1 MDVDDFAPRLSFF
14 FNLHNDFFEEIAKL
28 RAARRMWAKIMK
40 ERFGAKNPKSLML
53 KTHTQTAGCSLTAQQ
68 PINNVIR
75 VALQAMAGVLGGT
88 QSLHTNCMD
97 ETLSLPTE
105 ESVTLALRTQQIIA
119 EESGVVN
126 TIDPLGGSYFIEE
139 LTNKIEE
146 EAFDY
151 IKKIDDMGGI
161 ISCIENGYPQN
172 EIANAAYV
180 YQKQLDKGQKTIVG
194 VNKYHSEKEEDI
206 ILHKIDKQV
215 ENRQIKRIKEVKSS
229 RNNKSVESS
238 LTKIRDA
245 AVNGNNLMPFIIE
258 GVREYVTLGEIS
270 NIFRDVYGEYSD
282 PGYY

>member
-1 MDVDDFAPRLSFF
+1 L
-14 FNLHNDFFEEIAKL
+14 
-28 RAARRMWAKIMK
+28 K

-194 VNKYHSEKEEDI
+194 VNKYHSENEEDI
-206 ILHKIDKQV
+206 ILHKFDKQV
-215 ENRQIKRIKEVKSS
+215 ENRQIKRIKKS
-229 RNNKSVESS
+229 
-238 LTKIRDA
+238 
-245 AVNGNNLMPFIIE
+245 
-258 GVREYVTLGEIS
+258 
-270 NIFRDVYGEYSD
+270 
-282 PGYY
+282 